1 MSSQATQVT
10 HLTAEHGYV
19 NGSSSCISV
28 PFISEVHK
36 AHSLDSILAFCPA
49 FCLFLYFFYFL
60 EAHKVHTHCLIL
72 DLSFPH
78 FISEAHK
85 AHPQKSFLP
94 SNDPTLFWRRTL
106 IA

>member
-36 AHSLDSILAFCPA
+36 AHSLDPILAFCPA
-49 FCLFLYFFYFL
+49 FCLFLYFFYFFGGTQG
-60 EAHKVHTHCLIL
+60 AH
-72 DLSFPH
+72 S
-78 FISEAHK
+78 
-85 AHPQKSFLP
+85 LP
-94 SNDPTLFWRRTL
+94 NT
-106 IA
+106 